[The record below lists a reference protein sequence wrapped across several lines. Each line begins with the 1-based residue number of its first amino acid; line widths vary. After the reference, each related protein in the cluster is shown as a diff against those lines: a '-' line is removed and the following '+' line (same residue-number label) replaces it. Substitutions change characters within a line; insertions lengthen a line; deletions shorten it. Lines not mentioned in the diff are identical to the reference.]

1 MLVSVPISRAL
12 AAFAVALITATAAL
26 ADAPERVVS
35 VNLCTDQLALML
47 AAPGQLAS
55 VSRLA
60 HDPGSSVMVEAAR
73 ALPTNGS
80 RAEEVYLLK
89 PDLVLAGTFTDPA
102 TVQMLRDLGIR
113 VELFAPATALS
124 DVRDRLAQMGAALGR
139 QDAATHLIA
148 DFDTALAGLDDA
160 PQHRPRAAIYYA
172 NSYSSGDRT
181 LAGDI
186 LRAAGF
192 DNVAAEAGLNDG
204 GTLPLEQLVLLAPD
218 VIVTG
223 RDYPGQ
229 ARAEDVLAHPALR
242 ALPDTAVA
250 GQLTDQDWI
259 CGTPAVL
266 DAVREMRALRL
277 RLEPAG

>member
-1 MLVSVPISRAL
+1 MLVSVRISSAL
-12 AAFAVALITATAAL
+12 AAFAVALTTATAAL

-35 VNLCTDQLALML
+35 INLCTDQLGLLL
-47 AAPGQLAS
+47 AAPGQLVS

-60 HDPGSSVMVEAAR
+60 HDPDSSAMAEAAR

-80 RAEEVYLLK
+80 RAEEVYLLN

-102 TVQMLRDLGIR
+102 TVQMLRGLGIR

-124 DVRDRLAQMGAALGR
+124 DVRDRLAQMGAALGQ
-139 QDAATHLIA
+139 QDEAARMIA
-148 DFDTALAGLDDA
+148 DFDAALNDLGDA
-160 PQHRPRAAIYYA
+160 PATRPRAAIYYV
-172 NSYSSGDRT
+172 NSYTSGDRT

-186 LRAAGF
+186 LRMAGF
-192 DNVAAEAGLNDG
+192 DNVATEAGLSDG
-204 GTLPLEQLVLLAPD
+204 GTLPLEQLVMLAPD

-229 ARAEDVLAHPALR
+229 ARAEDVLGHPALR
-242 ALPDTAVA
+242 ALQDTAVA
-250 GQLTDQDWI
+250 GSLTDQDWI

-266 DAVREMRALRL
+266 NAVREMRALRL
-277 RLEPAG
+277 HLEAAG